1 MSSLRLV
8 NEDGDIIHEI
18 SESGVECMLFDGRL
32 NVGTRKA
39 FARHLGLNFH
49 DVMDQVSLSFAK
61 AEHEKF
67 MKEVDAVS

>member
-8 NEDGDIIHEI
+8 NEDDETVYEI
-18 SESGVECMLFDGRL
+18 SEFGVKCMLFEGRL
-32 NVGTRKA
+32 NFGTRKA
-39 FARHLGLNFH
+39 FARHLGLNFN

-67 MKEVDAVS
+67 MKEVDAES